1 MIVQEL
7 FTFARKADGGKSMP
21 LFRTQQWYFFA
32 VACFY
37 LYGRFVR
44 KNFTMSAIVLGES
57 LGGRKGFVAWLLS
70 RHLMISY
77 TLYTAGASLEVPIV
91 GREIWC

>member
-1 MIVQEL
+1 MTDSRCAAQALMVQEL
-7 FTFARKADGGKSMP
+7 FTFARRAEQGRRMP
-21 LFRTQQWYFFA
+21 LFRTQQWSFFA

-44 KNFTMSAIVLGES
+44 KNFTMSAVNLGTS
-57 LGGRKGFVAWLLS
+57 KVVQKITAWLLS

-77 TLYTAGASLEVPIV
+77 AMYTGGA
-91 GREIWC
+91 